1 MLDVVAPLSRVARPG
16 SVANRTQCTRG
27 SWDDRARP
35 MTASIYR
42 RSFTGPHGALG
53 PPGLRWT
60 IGAAILAAAAAT
72 SVGTA
77 ASEHTE
83 LRGLWIAGSFAITW
97 GFLGVGLFV
106 WARRPDNRVGPLM
119 VAVAFSWVV
128 SDLAFANSELLFS
141 LGAMLGQVFIAVT
154 VHLLLVFP
162 TGRFE
167 SRLDRLT
174 AAGAYFAG
182 GVLYA
187 AAFVFA
193 DPSAFECYDC
203 PGNSFLIA
211 DDKPL
216 SDAFGVAV
224 NVVFAAVAVG
234 VIVSLL
240 RRWRRAT
247 PVQRRALVAV
257 LFAGAA
263 LAVLL
268 FAATTIV
275 PLTGSD
281 STLAG
286 VIGIAALVPFGLV
299 PYVLFGTL
307 LRSRIIR
314 GGALRELVGELS
326 KATRDQDL
334 RDGLAKALGDPSL
347 DLAFWLPDS
356 EEYVDTEGRPV
367 DVPKDDPNRVVSEV
381 RLENRLVA
389 VIVHDSSLLDDPE
402 LVRAVGAAA
411 ALALENERLDAELR
425 AKVDELRASRM
436 RVIEATLAERR
447 RLERDLHDGAQQRL
461 VSLALRLHMIED
473 LLKDDQEG
481 VRELARAAGGEL
493 ETALGELRELAR
505 GIHPAVL
512 SDRGLD
518 AALETLASRAPI
530 PVELDSRVGERPPEP
545 AELAAYFVVAEALTN
560 VAKYASATRATVR
573 AARHDGRLVV
583 EVSDDGVGGA
593 DPSNGSGLRGLAD
606 RVSALDGVFE
616 VRSANGRGT
625 LLRADIPVPAVRGSV
640 P

>member
-1 MLDVVAPLSRVARPG
+1 
-16 SVANRTQCTRG
+16 
-27 SWDDRARP
+27 

-42 RSFTGPHGALG
+42 RPLTGPHGALG
-53 PPGLRWT
+53 PAGLRWT

-128 SDLAFANSELLFS
+128 SDLAFANSDLLFS

-167 SRLDRLT
+167 SRLDLLT
-174 AAGAYFAG
+174 AAGAYMAG
-182 GVLYA
+182 AVLYA

-193 DPSAFECYDC
+193 DPSAFECHDC
-203 PGNSFLIA
+203 PDNSFLIA
-211 DDKPL
+211 DEKPL

-240 RRWRRAT
+240 RRWLRAT

-275 PLTGSD
+275 PITGSD

-286 VIGIAALVPFGLV
+286 VVGIAALVPFGLV

-314 GGALRELVGELS
+314 GGALRELVAELS

-334 RDGLAKALGDPSL
+334 RDALAKALGDPSP
-347 DLAFWLPDS
+347 DLSFWLPDS
-356 EEYVDTEGRPV
+356 KEYVDADGSPV
-367 DVPKDDPNRVVSEV
+367 DVPEGDPNRVVSEV

-461 VSLALRLHMIED
+461 VSLALRLRMIEN

-560 VAKYASATRATVR
+560 VAKYADATRATVR

-616 VRSANGRGT
+616 VRSANGGGT
-625 LLRADIPVPAVRGSV
+625 VLRADIPVPAVRGSV